1 MKKLLCLCVFL
12 ILSVS
17 AFSQS
22 NAIKK
27 NKLPSKKE
35 FKALYELFLE
45 NEYFTDHW
53 TPNWDYE
60 KSKETVAQELK
71 EFDEYLSALKQ
82 NYEISL
88 LSLIVKTY
96 LYNIDE
102 YSFDQIVE
110 YGGSLKDNY
119 PKEYRTWWIMG
130 RFYSNSSPSYIY
142 PEYETA
148 VQMRGGVGK
157 RDEWVIPFLWDY
169 IYGCNMAGMRIHA
182 RQGLNYYCQ
191 YTGMAPEDYMLYSVI
206 YSDESTASVDG
217 TYDMYDTW
225 LFDQTEEETRVYSSL
240 LGVSIP
246 VHGDWGMRANGYQD
260 GKSFISFS
268 SDPFPISDT
277 AQTRVTFSIF
287 AFTNVDKNYV
297 DTLTINSATRD
308 GGKIIKKK
316 RTTINGIIAD
326 YYIYENLNL
335 YNDVRNGM
343 KGVTIVMAVPY
354 TEFSGLSFE
363 RPIDYNNATA
373 SASTDDGMAYFRINQ
388 KLNRLETTIYF
399 LISLDACNACFDEA
413 QDWMNSILDGC
424 IFE

>member
-35 FKALYELFLE
+35 FKAQYELFLE

-71 EFDEYLSALKQ
+71 DFDEYLSTLKQ
-82 NYEISL
+82 NYDISL

-102 YSFDQIVE
+102 YTFNQIVE
-110 YGGSLKDNY
+110 CGDSLKDNY
-119 PKEYRTWWIMG
+119 SKEYRTWWIMG
-130 RFYSNSSPSYIY
+130 RFYSNSAPSYIY

-157 RDEWVIPFLWDY
+157 KDEWVIPFLWDY

-182 RQGLNYYCQ
+182 RLGLSYYCQ

-206 YSDESTASVDG
+206 YSDESATSVDG
-217 TYDMYDTW
+217 TYDLYDTW
-225 LFDQTEEETRVYSSL
+225 YSETTEDESRICSSL

-246 VHGDWGMRANGYQD
+246 VHEDWSLKAIGYQN
-260 GKSFISFS
+260 GSSFFSVS
-268 SDPFPISDT
+268 SDPITISDT
-277 AQTRVTFSIF
+277 ARTRVSFSILAF
-287 AFTNVDKNYV
+287 ANVEKSYV
-297 DTLTINSATRD
+297 DNFTINSATRD
-308 GGKIIKKK
+308 GGTITKKK
-316 RTTINGIIAD
+316 TTTINGFVAD
-326 YYIYENLNL
+326 YYIYENPNL
-335 YNDVRNGM
+335 YNDERNGM
-343 KGVTIVMAVPY
+343 KGVSIVMGVPC

-363 RPIDYNNATA
+363 RPIDYNATA
-373 SASTDDGMAYFRINQ
+373 STSTDDGMSYFRINQ

-399 LISLDACNACFDEA
+399 LINLDACNACFDEA
-413 QDWMNSILDGC
+413 QDWMDSILEGC